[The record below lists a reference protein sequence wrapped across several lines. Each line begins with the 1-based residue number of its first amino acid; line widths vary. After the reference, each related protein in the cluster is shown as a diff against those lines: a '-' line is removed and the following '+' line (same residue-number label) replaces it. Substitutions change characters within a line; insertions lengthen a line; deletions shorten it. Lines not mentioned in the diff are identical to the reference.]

1 MASGYFPSANLR
13 SAPVPLTTEA
23 LESLAPA
30 RMGRG
35 IRLDSREYKL
45 MLDPAKFGDA
55 PAPTIEQLWTKVIMD
70 IIATAL
76 DRRNNGKPRHKKRF
90 ALGPERHVVFHD
102 TKDGFLNVNGYLL
115 RERTSLKD
123 GRRELTVKFR
133 SPDIFQ
139 AAQSWIGAAGGKA
152 EFEEDIA
159 PLIRRTFTRS
169 GEVRVAFARP
179 PTMRSLFSKSVTVR
193 IDGDLAIESL
203 RNVTAL
209 FPGFGGAL
217 RKAGLDKETFRAP
230 LESGERIHELV
241 FNGALVDLGDNVEAE
256 FDVTLWYAEEA
267 AELMIAELSFK
278 YSTKKGAV
286 AGAVARRAMI
296 LFQAMQETLGDWAS
310 PERETKTSL
319 ALPASCRD

>member
-23 LESLAPA
+23 LRSVAPG
-30 RMGRG
+30 RITRG

-45 MLDPAKFGDA
+45 MLDPAKFDDA
-55 PAPTIEQLWTKVIMD
+55 PEPTIERLWGKVITD
-70 IIATAL
+70 IIAAAL
-76 DRRNNGKPRHKKRF
+76 DRRNRGKPRHKKSL
-90 ALGPERHVVFHD
+90 APGPERHVVFHD
-102 TKDGFLNVNGYLL
+102 TKDGFLNANGYLL

-123 GRRELTVKFR
+123 GRRELTLKFR
-133 SPDIFQ
+133 TPDIFQ

-159 PLIRRTFTRS
+159 PLIRRTFARS
-169 GEVRVAFARP
+169 GEVRVAFAHP

-193 IDGDLAIESL
+193 IDADFATQSL
-203 RNVTAL
+203 RHVTAL

-230 LESGERIHELV
+230 LQSGERIHELV
-241 FNGALVDLGDNVEAE
+241 FNGAFVDLGENLEAE
-256 FDVTLWYAEEA
+256 FDVTLWYADEA
-267 AELMIAELSFK
+267 TEPMVAELSFK
-278 YSTKKGAV
+278 YPTNKGAV

-296 LFQAMQETLGDWAS
+296 LFQAMQEMLGDWAS